1 VPELRRRRRRF
12 ADEQRLTHDW
22 EIKDFAGEVVP
33 PLGLRM
39 LHVGDPDRP
48 GGGHR
53 LDAASIRDKEI
64 DQLIYEATIQ
74 GGDQKPAEGG

>member
-39 LHVGDPDRP
+39 STSVNPTVRVPVTGST
-48 GGGHR
+48 R
-53 LDAASIRDKEI
+53 LRS
-64 DQLIYEATIQ
+64 AT
-74 GGDQKPAEGG
+74 KRLTN